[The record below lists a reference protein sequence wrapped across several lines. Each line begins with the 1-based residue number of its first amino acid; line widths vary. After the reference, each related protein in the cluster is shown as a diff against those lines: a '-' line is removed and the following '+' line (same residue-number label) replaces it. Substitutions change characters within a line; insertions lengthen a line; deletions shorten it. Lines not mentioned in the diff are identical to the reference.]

1 MTNWLKW
8 SVNDNGIDVDTDEDK
23 VGKWIKIQ
31 KWEFTPCTL
40 ANETT
45 CSHTLCLG
53 IKKHHISTFFSTL
66 LQTQDDLASKGKTWQ
81 EGQLQQ
87 WARRGLEGEASGG
100 APPGDHDNG
109 EMHYDD
115 RQCGELHDDDGELH
129 HDDGEMHYD
138 QQCGE
143 LMCYRKWE
151 SSLLTSTQA
160 AHLKKHYRHY
170 RHYHNS
176 HHSVVAPSSSSL
188 LETSLSSRGSSSSWR
203 SSSLEIF
210 VLIFLDFD
218 HGAIVPLML
227 KARRK
232 KNTSASWLSFGW
244 DEGAVRSRKMSQ
256 TQWTP

>member
-8 SVNDNGIDVDTDEDK
+8 SVNDDGIDVDTDEDK
-23 VGKWIKIQ
+23 GVKWKWIKIQ

-115 RQCGELHDDDGELH
+115 RQCGEPHHDDGELH
-129 HDDGEMHYD
+129 HDDGEMHDD

-160 AHLKKHYRHY
+160 AHLKKQ
-170 RHYHNS
+170 S
-176 HHSVVAPSSSSL
+176 PLSSL
-188 LETSLSSRGSSSSWR
+188 
-203 SSSLEIF
+203 
-210 VLIFLDFD
+210 
-218 HGAIVPLML
+218 
-227 KARRK
+227 
-232 KNTSASWLSFGW
+232 
-244 DEGAVRSRKMSQ
+244 SQ
-256 TQWTP
+256 

>member
-8 SVNDNGIDVDTDEDK
+8 SVNDDGIDVDTDEDK
-23 VGKWIKIQ
+23 GVKWKWIKIQ

-100 APPGDHDNG
+100 APPGDHD
-109 EMHYDD
+109 D
-115 RQCGELHDDDGELH
+115 GELHDDDR
-129 HDDGEMHYD
+129 
-138 QQCGE
+138 QCIE

-160 AHLKKHYRHY
+160 AHLKKTIAIIVIITIATILWLHHHHHHR
-170 RHYHNS
+170 NS
-176 HHSVVAPSSSSL
+176 FI
-188 LETSLSSRGSSSSWR
+188 TRNLSI
-203 SSSLEIF
+203 L
-210 VLIFLDFD
+210 
-218 HGAIVPLML
+218 
-227 KARRK
+227 
-232 KNTSASWLSFGW
+232 
-244 DEGAVRSRKMSQ
+244 
-256 TQWTP
+256 